1 MGFSTQFSGYAMK
14 DPGTY
19 RQHKVQLLLEDDNDC
34 TKTSRRRL
42 LLVPADSVDLTT
54 QSLLPKNISGGIQMS
69 LSCT

>member
-34 TKTSRRRL
+34 TK
-42 LLVPADSVDLTT
+42 
-54 QSLLPKNISGGIQMS
+54 ISHR
-69 LSCT
+69 